1 MKRNKILQMIGILLI
16 LGSCGILLFSRMSAQ
31 KARTEAAEIVTEI
44 RRSLPEKSF
53 GTMESFSSMSMPV
66 HQIGGEDFS
75 ALLEVPAYGV
85 ILPVGDGWEPGSVR
99 SYPCRF
105 AGSVYDGTL
114 VIGGADQP
122 GQLDFLD
129 KLEIGTVITVTD
141 MTGAVF
147 TYTVDRVGRSRTAE
161 AEKLMDA
168 GVDLTLFARDAYS
181 LEYILVRCVAN
192 HQ

>member
-1 MKRNKILQMIGILLI
+1 MMKRNKFLLIAGVLLI
-16 LGSCGILLFSRMSAQ
+16 LGSIGILLFSRMNAQ
-31 KARTEAAEIVTEI
+31 KARVEASEIVTEI
-44 RRSLPEKSF
+44 CGSLPERAP
-53 GTMESFSSMSMPV
+53 GVMDSFSSMDMPA

-75 ALLEVPAYGV
+75 ALIEVPAFGV
-85 ILPVGDGWEPGSVR
+85 TLPVGDGWEPALVR

-105 AGSVYDGTL
+105 AGSAYDGTL

-129 KLEIGTVITVTD
+129 RLEIGTVITVTD

-161 AEKLMDA
+161 AERLMDP
-168 GVDLTLFARDAYS
+168 GVDLTLFVRDAYS
-181 LEYILVRCVAN
+181 LEYILVRCVAKY
-192 HQ
+192 